1 MRPDHSRQRKTERK
15 KGRQGIE
22 CRRVGVRV
30 RVCWGCKRGYGYDV
44 ERERLYKEH
53 SKQGSNGGGVADK
66 PQNQGRECAGKID
79 RVRKRENKRGACK
92 ETPSGAPFSGALSH
106 ETARRLTAPRP
117 IVLVRRRLHKMAAN
131 YI

>member
-1 MRPDHSRQRKTERK
+1 M
-15 KGRQGIE
+15 
-22 CRRVGVRV
+22 RV

-66 PQNQGRECAGKID
+66 PQNQRRECAGKID

-92 ETPSGAPFSGALSH
+92 ETERGRLPERHFQALFPMK
-106 ETARRLTAPRP
+106 RLGGLPHR
-117 IVLVRRRLHKMAAN
+117 VLLC
-131 YI
+131 